1 MLCKQFLKMTMP
13 SLFNSY
19 NYLSPCAS
27 RDWQEKREWHAS
39 QCSADGE
46 IKIGDVPAACSS

>member
-1 MLCKQFLKMTMP
+1 MLCKQFLKVTMP
-13 SLFNSY
+13 SLFSSY
-19 NYLSPCAS
+19 NYLSLCDS